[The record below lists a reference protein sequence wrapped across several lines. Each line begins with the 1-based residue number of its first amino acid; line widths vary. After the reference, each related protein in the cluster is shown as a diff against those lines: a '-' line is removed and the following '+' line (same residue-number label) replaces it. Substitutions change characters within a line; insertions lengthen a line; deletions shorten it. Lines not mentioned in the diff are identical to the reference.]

1 MMKMIGLNK
10 RVHNSGFIR
19 IPRLVCELSDRSA
32 ATLRFD
38 GASYKFREKGKI
50 NQILYLYQ
58 YFNKA

>member
-1 MMKMIGLNK
+1 MKMIGLNK

>member
-32 ATLRFD
+32 ATLRFY
-38 GASYKFREKGKI
+38 GASFKFREKGKI
-50 NQILYLYQ
+50 DPILYFFQ